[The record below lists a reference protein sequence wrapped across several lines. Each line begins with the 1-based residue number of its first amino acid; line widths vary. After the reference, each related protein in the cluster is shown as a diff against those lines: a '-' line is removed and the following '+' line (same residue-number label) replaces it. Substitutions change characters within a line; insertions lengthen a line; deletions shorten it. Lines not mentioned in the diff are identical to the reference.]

1 MLAQLLSYATLNPS
15 ESSLRSGFP
24 IHQPHYDGLHQNRLE
39 RVLVNSSYDPLN
51 NIISVEVVTEDA
63 ATEMPPVWTP
73 GEALVDERRK
83 YVARIPAEIDLHIT
97 TPEKKG
103 MGRSLDVSVTGILIQ
118 TLMELTWDER
128 VIITIMHPEED
139 THVCA
144 VVTRV
149 ADIAHPEEGNK
160 YGIKVMAEDSAVWQG
175 ALRRLIL

>member
-1 MLAQLLSYATLNPS
+1 MLAQLLSYATLKLS
-15 ESSLRSGFP
+15 QSSLAFEASYFFSPCRA
-24 IHQPHYDGLHQNRLE
+24 GLYQNYLE
-39 RVLVNSSYDPLN
+39 RIFVNSYDPLN

-63 ATEMPPVWTP
+63 PAEKEPVWSP

-118 TLMELTWDER
+118 TLMELTWEER
-128 VIITIMHPEED
+128 VIITIIHPEED

-144 VVTRV
+144 VVTRI
-149 ADIAHPEEGNK
+149 ADIEHPDEGNK
-160 YGIKVMAEDSAVWQG
+160 YGIKVMAEDSAIWQG